1 MSKSDLFILMAQ
13 LPDGDPRLDAVGA
26 VLTGAGKPEAVSFKL
41 WTMGDAAKETTLSRV
56 TLWRAIKEGR
66 LHAVEI
72 RKGSKRIPDADL
84 RRFVGGK

>member
-1 MSKSDLFILMAQ
+1 MSKSELITLLAQ
-13 LPDGDPRLDAVGA
+13 VNDGDPRLDAVGVA
-26 VLTGAGKPEAVSFKL
+26 LTGADKPEAVSFKL

-66 LHAVEI
+66 LRAVEI

-84 RRFVGGK
+84 RRFVEGK